1 MSWADAAFA
10 LSLVVHS
17 KASRQCE
24 VAAACGSD
32 IECTPFRFRLV
43 DRPPHA
49 CVIVDW
55 LSCAVHSRSCEQLT
69 AQQKVTRMRIEIE
82 FAGCAYEQD
91 CGTMR
96 ALETFGKTGQFAAR
110 PASNL
115 TVDALIQ

>member
-1 MSWADAAFA
+1 VKLLRPADRISSARRFV
-10 LSLVVHS
+10 SGSSTDRRTLVS
-17 KASRQCE
+17 S
-24 VAAACGSD
+24 S
-32 IECTPFRFRLV
+32 I
-43 DRPPHA
+43 
-49 CVIVDW
+49 W
-55 LSCAVHSRSCEQLT
+55 LSCAVHSLSCEQLT